1 MTDRRQVRVSD
12 SFFEQLDELFGSER
26 GDHGEPSATD
36 FLVVELPTVI
46 ERFARDFNGLPMVID
61 GVSNARVLL
70 VTGRLVPV
78 LAVFGVLVS
87 GDIIELVGLT
97 VDQGLGE

>member
-1 MTDRRQVRVSD
+1 VTDRRQVRVSD
-12 SFFEQLDELFGSER
+12 SFFQQLDELFGAER
-26 GDHGEPSATD
+26 GEDGEPSATD

-46 ERFARDFNGLPMVID
+46 ERFARDFDGLPMVIV
-61 GVSNARVLL
+61 GVPNGRVLL

-87 GDIIELVGLT
+87 GDFIELVGLT
-97 VDQGLGE
+97 VDQWLDE